1 MSPAPSHIGGMQVVL
16 WSPLDGRHQATGRTR
31 QLVATRQVPAPSGLA
46 ICRESD
52 ASFFLFFCDAA
63 WRPITDTWHEGLDE
77 ARAQADFEFTNL
89 SSTWVG

>member
-1 MSPAPSHIGGMQVVL
+1 MRNLQGCRGIPRL
-16 WSPLDGRHQATGRTR
+16 RL
-31 QLVATRQVPAPSGLA
+31 LA

-63 WRPITDTWHEGLDE
+63 WRPIRDTWHEGLDE

-89 SSTWVG
+89 AFTNLAST